1 MKRSR
6 SALLARCVFS
16 LAIAFGAAG
25 NIAAA
30 LEPPQTQYLI
40 LHPNMVKMGKHGK
53 RIYHPAEEV
62 PAVAQGYAYGWFGA
76 APRSHWSRHHGYY
89 KNYVRWSVR

>member
-6 SALLARCVFS
+6 SALRICCAFS
-16 LAIAFGAAG
+16 LAIALCGAG
-25 NIAAA
+25 GFAAA
-30 LEPPQTQYLI
+30 QEPSQTQYLI

-76 APRSHWSRHHGYY
+76 APRRHWSRHHGYY
-89 KNYVRWSVR
+89 NNYVRWSLR

>member
-1 MKRSR
+1 M
-6 SALLARCVFS
+6 ATLFLAANCPAVH
-16 LAIAFGAAG
+16 AASPS
-25 NIAAA
+25 
-30 LEPPQTQYLI
+30 EYVI

-76 APRSHWSRHHGYY
+76 APRNHWSRHTGYY
-89 KNYVRWSVR
+89 DNYTRWSYR